1 MPEQWTTPEGDVE
14 FGTRDVR
21 LRVVWTPGSPVVAH
35 VAEARVHGS
44 LGGPAHVSGGSD
56 PRKVQPLVEILAV
69 GHGHRSGNLRNTATA
84 VGARMRYLGHDLED
98 EAGWRTLRVRQR
110 DAETGLE
117 AVSVLRAHADRAA
130 VEAWTIVRNTG
141 DEPVHLQ
148 AVSSLVLADPVG
160 ARRLEDVVSIE
171 GSSEWLG
178 EWRWSAHP
186 VRGQDGLPD
195 VGLATHQHQDG
206 RGARAVVGRGA
217 WSSGERVPCGVLTTA
232 DATTSLAWQVQNA
245 GGWRAELAERLAADG
260 TGVLVL
266 GLLGP
271 TDADHGW
278 LHTLAPGEHFTSVP
292 VSVAWAGGGWQA
304 AVAELTGHRRAL
316 RAPARAG
323 TRVVFNDYM
332 NTLMGDPT
340 TERLLPLVDAAARAG
355 ADYFCIDAG
364 WYDDG
369 GDWWDSVGEWRPS
382 RTRFPDGG
390 IDRVLEAI
398 RSAGMV
404 PGLWLEPEVVGV
416 RSPLAHELPDD
427 AFLQRRG
434 VRLVEHGRY
443 LLDLRAEQARKHLDA
458 VVDRLVEDHG
468 VGYLKLDYNVTPGAG
483 TDRDADSPGDGLLR
497 HTRAYLDWLDGVLA
511 RHPQLVV
518 ENCASGAMRSDYAL
532 LTRAELQST
541 SDQQEPL
548 RYPAVAAGA
557 LVAVLPEQA
566 ANWAYPQ
573 ATMTDEEIAFTMVTG
588 LSGRLYL
595 SGRLDA
601 MTDHQLGLVAAGVEL
616 ARSWDDGAARSVP
629 VWPAGLPAWD
639 DPWVAVGRTTS
650 SETVLAVWWRGHG
663 DPEVTLD
670 VPASDV
676 EVVYPPAPDDGALQ
690 IRTDGTSV
698 RLRAVRGEPVAR
710 MLRIHHPD
718 AGC

>member
-1 MPEQWTTPEGDVE
+1 MPEQWAPARGDVE

-21 LRVVWTPGSPVVAH
+21 LRVAWSADGPVVAH
-35 VAEARVHGS
+35 VDDGR
-44 LGGPAHVSGGSD
+44 LRGPARAGD
-56 PRKVQPLVEILAV
+56 DARRVQPLVEILAV
-69 GHGHRSGNLRNTATA
+69 GHGHRHGNLRNTATA
-84 VGARMRYLGHDLED
+84 VGARLRYVGHHLDD
-98 EAGWRTLRVRQR
+98 QAGWRTLRIRQR
-110 DAETGLE
+110 DVATGLE
-117 AVSVLRAHADRAA
+117 TVSVLRAHTDRAA
-130 VEAWTIVRNTG
+130 VEAWTIVRNGGQT
-141 DEPVHLQ
+141 PVHLQ
-148 AVSSLVLADPVG
+148 AVSSLALADPVG
-160 ARRLEDVVSIE
+160 ARALDDVVSIE
-171 GSSEWLG
+171 GASEWLG

-186 VRGQDGLPD
+186 VRGQEGLPD
-195 VGLATHQHQDG
+195 VGLAAHQHQDG
-206 RGARAVVGRGA
+206 RGSRSVVGRGA

-232 DATTSLAWQVQNA
+232 DGSASVAWQVQSA
-245 GGWRAELAERLAADG
+245 GGWRTELAERLAADG

-271 TDADHGW
+271 TDVDHGW
-278 LHTLAPGEHFTSVP
+278 LHTLAPGLEFTSVP
-292 VSVAWAGGGWQA
+292 VSLAWAAGGWQA
-304 AVAELTGHRRAL
+304 AVAELTAHRRAL
-316 RAPARAG
+316 RAPTRAG

-340 TERLLPLVDAAARAG
+340 TERLLPLVDAAARVG

-382 RTRFPDGG
+382 DTRFPDGG
-390 IDRVLEAI
+390 IDRVLQAV

-416 RSPLAHELPDD
+416 RSPLARELPDD

-468 VGYLKLDYNVTPGAG
+468 VGYLKLDYNVTPGVG
-483 TDRDADSPGDGLLR
+483 TDREADSPGDGLLR

-511 RHPQLVV
+511 RHPQLVI
-518 ENCASGAMRSDYAL
+518 ENCASGAMRADYAL

-548 RYPAVAAGA
+548 RYPPVAAGA

-566 ANWAYPQ
+566 GNWAYPQ
-573 ATMTDEEIAFTMVTG
+573 ATMTDEEIVFTMVTG

-601 MTDHQLGLVAAGVEL
+601 MTDRQLGLVAAGVEL
-616 ARSWDDGAARSVP
+616 ARTWDDAALQSVP
-629 VWPAGLPAWD
+629 VWPAGLPRWD
-639 DPWVAVGRTTS
+639 DAWVAVGRTTG

-663 DPEVTLD
+663 DPETTLD
-670 VPASDV
+670 VPAGDV
-676 EVVYPPAPDDGALQ
+676 EVIYPPAPDDDALTV
-690 IRTDGTSV
+690 RADGTSV
-698 RLRAVRGEPVAR
+698 RLRATRGEPVAR
-710 MLRIHHPD
+710 MLRIRHDD
-718 AGC
+718 ADR